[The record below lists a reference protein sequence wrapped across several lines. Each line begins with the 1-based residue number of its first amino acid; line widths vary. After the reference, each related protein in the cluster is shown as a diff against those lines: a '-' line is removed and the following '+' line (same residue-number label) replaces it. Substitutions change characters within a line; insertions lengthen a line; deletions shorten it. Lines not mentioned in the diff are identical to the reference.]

1 MEPPVNLKREKLLP
15 SRRSV
20 LNLNG
25 SIIVAYNTNQP
36 YPPQLSPNPDSPVL
50 HHLHLPSY
58 ESNNA
63 PYLCAAPAV
72 PDYTG
77 SLLGRLSQTDTHFPI
92 VNVNGKFRLEHSL
105 ADSWLSLEKALEII
119 SVDLLSSVHPFV
131 SLDYLFPPCPSEYGY
146 TRSFNTRHGA
156 LIAAQKSRDAFQ
168 FLIAHIAWSAILHRS
183 RAIYRI
189 NFKDT
194 FNEELDHIPA
204 LRKAN
209 FDLSAEECKGCD
221 DDWMSMLHRK
231 HKAHPAII
239 HALCQS
245 TICDF
250 SIRRAGLV
258 IRKPQDWI
266 YINVVPYLI
275 LSNIPVWIVW
285 GDSKA
290 PISSIG
296 WPVTI
301 METYGPSSYER
312 AFAHTWSGSSELG
325 FRHDLPSPP
334 TVTPVTSD
342 QPISTHTNVDK
353 QGGHHKVIPA
363 HELGIHEWIR
373 KRKADIE
380 SAMIKA
386 TSIQLERYT
395 QRQRGSEQFE
405 CPGRKG
411 ATVYEWE
418 RDEKNSLSR
427 TLVSRALVPQ
437 VWSLYG
443 NNQRWF
449 NCVRNEW
456 ELCQELD
463 PGDTPCDTD
472 SDLQDEVWPN
482 IEDESDRAHHNSPTG
497 WKEKPIHCEDRDINA
512 CLLTPHIPLSSEE
525 PSPSLNIHS
534 DALKILAQRFG
545 FAFERGSA
553 YATVAKRQWSLSKT
567 LVILGNRKG
576 CETLPYER
584 EGLESSIIHFVM
596 HLAAIGHPDAK
607 SVDIPSGLCDLYV
620 ENPCYIARVRSP
632 IRVQTVDAGGT
643 PLYMLHHLQDN
654 DLEWTLAVTDP
665 CTALMAV
672 RLDPP
677 SIAELAIEL
686 IHSRTPF
693 LTLRRAGSDNVL
705 GTSRPSSRHKQRRFG
720 LGERPPGHKLDKSD
734 YIVYEAER
742 MRLLENRRI
751 ARAAVK
757 RGGIL
762 SRLVS
767 ELIDDCE
774 VLDGPSSSALELPF
788 KITVEMN
795 GEQISYFDD
804 SLSDEE
810 ISLLVG
816 LYSIKSG
823 RVLSE
828 NFIN

>member
-1 MEPPVNLKREKLLP
+1 MERPVDLEKEKILP
-15 SRRSV
+15 SRRAV
-20 LNLNG
+20 FNLNG

-36 YPPQLSPNPDSPVL
+36 YPLQLSPNPDSPVL

-72 PDYTG
+72 PEYTG
-77 SLLGRLSQTDTHFPI
+77 SLLGRLKQTDTQFPI
-92 VNVNGKFRLEHSL
+92 DNVNGKFRLELSL
-105 ADSWLSLEKALEII
+105 AESWLSLEKALEII

-189 NFKDT
+189 NFKDSFT
-194 FNEELDHIPA
+194 EELGLIPA

-221 DDWMSMLHRK
+221 DGWMSMLQRK
-231 HKAHPAII
+231 HNAHPAII

-285 GDSKA
+285 GESKA
-290 PISSIG
+290 PMPSIG
-296 WPVTI
+296 WPVTVK
-301 METYGPSSYER
+301 ETYGPSSYER
-312 AFAHTWSGSSELG
+312 TFAHTWSGSSELG
-325 FRHDLPSPP
+325 FRHDLPSAP
-334 TVTPVTSD
+334 TIISASTD
-342 QPISTHTNVDK
+342 QTISTHTNVEK
-353 QGGHHKVIPA
+353 LGRHHKVVPA
-363 HELGIHEWIR
+363 DELDIILEWIR

-386 TSIQLERYT
+386 TPIQLQRYT
-395 QRQRGSEQFE
+395 QRQRESEKFE

-418 RDEKNSLSR
+418 RDERNSLTR
-427 TLVSRALVPQ
+427 TLISRALVPQ

-443 NNQRWF
+443 NKQRWF

-472 SDLQDEVWPN
+472 SDLQDEVRPN
-482 IEDESDRAHHNSPTG
+482 IEDESDGAYHDSPTA

-512 CLLTPHIPLSSEE
+512 CLLNPHIPLSSEE
-525 PSPSLNIHS
+525 PSPSPNIHS
-534 DALKILAQRFG
+534 DALKLLTERFG

-567 LVILGNRKG
+567 LVILGDRKG
-576 CETLPYER
+576 CEMLPYEC

-607 SVDIPSGLCDLYV
+607 SVDVPSGLCDLYV
-620 ENPCYIARVRSP
+620 ENPCYIARVRSS
-632 IRVQTVDAGGT
+632 IRIQTVDAGGI

-654 DLEWTLAVTDP
+654 DLNWTLAVSDP
-665 CTALMAV
+665 CTALMAI
-672 RLDPP
+672 RLDLP
-677 SIAELAIEL
+677 SITEFAITL

-693 LTLRRAGSDNVL
+693 LTLRKADTGNVL
-705 GTSRPSSRHKQRRFG
+705 GTSMPSSRHKQRRFG

-742 MRLLENRRI
+742 IRLLENKRI

-767 ELIDDCE
+767 ESVDDCE
-774 VLDGPSSSALELPF
+774 ILDGPSSSALELPF
-788 KITVEMN
+788 KITIGTN
-795 GEQISYFDD
+795 GEQVSYFDD

-823 RVLSE
+823 RALSD
-828 NFIN
+828 NS